1 MSSNSH
7 AKKPHFHNIKVK
19 IKFMPDGNGNTAD
32 NRYKVKGKPSHI
44 PVHHG
49 DAVLNYQLV
58 SAPKGIVFDGF
69 DKISSNPGHQL
80 SKPSISA
87 DGKMMTF
94 SDRNSENEAILIILK
109 FRDNSVILFDPEV
122 TNEPIPN

>member
-1 MSSNSH
+1 MTSNTDV
-7 AKKPHFHNIKVK
+7 KKPHFHNIQVK
-19 IKFMPDGNGNTAD
+19 IKFMPDGDGNTAD
-32 NRYKVKGKPSHI
+32 KRYKVKCTPARI

-58 SAPKGIVFDGF
+58 SAPPGIVFDGF
-69 DKISSNPGHQL
+69 DKVRPYPGRQL
-80 SKPSISA
+80 SAPSISA

-94 SDRNSENEAILIILK
+94 SDRNTENEPIVIILK